1 MQVLICLIDNLKKI
15 SKGGNKMDYVCLNF
29 MDYRNIKEGNYICTI
44 QYAISYKKVDNT
56 TTIKFFALMEDCKTE
71 TYVEI
76 PYTFGEKN
84 SSYTTLELLKLLKEF
99 YPALNDLSYQSRL
112 FYDNDL
118 RMELCNGLTNKKCI
132 LVVRQKRI
140 KENKLFKEMR
150 LYPIKK
156 VKE

>member
-1 MQVLICLIDNLKKI
+1 MEI
-15 SKGGNKMDYVCLNF
+15 SH
-29 MDYRNIKEGNYICTI
+29 
-44 QYAISYKKVDNT
+44 
-56 TTIKFFALMEDCKTE
+56 
-71 TYVEI
+71 
-76 PYTFGEKN
+76 
-84 SSYTTLELLKLLKEF
+84 KLLKEY
-99 YPALNDLSYQSRL
+99 YPLLNDHSYQSRL
-112 FYDNDL
+112 FYDNKL